1 MAYEE
6 LGLRVDSVTWDLGAL
21 SEEMKKKDTFWLE
34 KYNDLHETVTKMAHA
49 MGVAIGIRNAK
60 INEQAG
66 YITHLKGNVDK
77 LTEVCYTLSDK
88 ITTLEQE
95 SKEEWKAFKEAMVR
109 RNEKINNNTK
119 AYDEKIEKL
128 EKAVNDF
135 VEINRKQHKAM
146 LDQLDLNSQTLE
158 ALQ

>member
-88 ITTLEQE
+88 ITTLEQ
-95 SKEEWKAFKEAMVR
+95 
-109 RNEKINNNTK
+109 
-119 AYDEKIEKL
+119 
-128 EKAVNDF
+128 AVNDF
-135 VEINRKQHKAM
+135 IEINRKQHKAM